1 MAAGALVLWER
12 CNVWT
17 GRLKEEGP
25 GCILCFF
32 EKRGEREELKSLDKR
47 LLRTVKI
54 DFSVKSP
61 QHGSSGLYSL
71 AVGVG
76 TLIALVVIAVVV
88 WRIDSSCPRCPDQ
101 WFGYRNSCYFFSKMK
116 KDWNSSQASCSAE
129 GSHLLVI
136 NDAKKMHLFL
146 EMHIGY
152 HWIGLRNSTGSGW
165 TWEDGSKL
173 NNTKV
178 ISNSPVQHC
187 GVLVKGALHASSC
200 AVDFPW
206 ICEKSPK

>member
-1 MAAGALVLWER
+1 MDVSKAETSMAEMS
-12 CNVWT
+12 
-17 GRLKEEGP
+17 EE
-25 GCILCFF
+25 IIYTSV
-32 EKRGEREELKSLDKR
+32 R
-47 LLRTVKI
+47 
-54 DFSVKSP
+54 FSQTPPVCANDVVTNRAP

-76 TLIALVVIAVVV
+76 TLIALMVIAVVV
-88 WRIDSSCPRCPDQ
+88 WRIDSSCPGCPDE
-101 WFGYRNSCYFFSKMK
+101 WFGYRSSCYFFSKMK

-136 NDAKKMHLFL
+136 SDANKMRLFL
-146 EMHIGY
+146 GMHIDY

-187 GVLVKGALHASSC
+187 GVLVKGALLASSC

>member
-1 MAAGALVLWER
+1 MDVSRAETSVAEMS
-12 CNVWT
+12 
-17 GRLKEEGP
+17 EEIIYTSVRFSQTP
-25 GCILCFF
+25 PVC
-32 EKRGEREELKSLDKR
+32 SNDV
-47 LLRTVKI
+47 RTNRA
-54 DFSVKSP
+54 P
-61 QHGSSGLYSL
+61 QHWSSGLYSL

-76 TLIALVVIAVVV
+76 TLSALMVIAVVV
-88 WRIDSSCPRCPDQ
+88 CMVWRNDLSFPGCPDQ
-101 WFGYRNSCYFFSKMK
+101 WFGYRSSCYYFSKMK

-136 NDAKKMHLFL
+136 SDAKKMDLFL
-146 EMHIGY
+146 GMHIKY

-187 GVLVKGALHASSC
+187 GVLVMGALQASSC
-200 AVDFPW
+200 AVDLPW

>member
-1 MAAGALVLWER
+1 MAGAPGPCSPARVIWPIQLGCR
-12 CNVWT
+12 CWDT
-17 GRLKEEGP
+17 
-25 GCILCFF
+25 
-32 EKRGEREELKSLDKR
+32 D
-47 LLRTVKI
+47 
-54 DFSVKSP
+54 
-61 QHGSSGLYSL
+61 
-71 AVGVG
+71 
-76 TLIALVVIAVVV
+76 
-88 WRIDSSCPRCPDQ
+88 CPRGDCSGSLED
-101 WFGYRNSCYFFSKMK
+101 WNSCYFFSKMK